1 MKWSDDYAT
10 GVQSIDEQHKMI
22 FKMADDYRDAL
33 DAGEG
38 KKTYDLLLD
47 FLDHYC
53 RAHFAFEERCMEEY
67 RCAVAQ
73 RNKDAHSKFVDVCRG
88 FRQRYTTSGWQAA
101 DARELVDTVD
111 RWLAHHICGI
121 DVHLKDYVGESPPGS
136 SGSLT

>member
-1 MKWSDDYAT
+1 
-10 GVQSIDEQHKMI
+10 
-22 FKMADDYRDAL
+22 
-33 DAGEG
+33 
-38 KKTYDLLLD
+38 
-47 FLDHYC
+47 
-53 RAHFAFEERCMEEY
+53 MEEY